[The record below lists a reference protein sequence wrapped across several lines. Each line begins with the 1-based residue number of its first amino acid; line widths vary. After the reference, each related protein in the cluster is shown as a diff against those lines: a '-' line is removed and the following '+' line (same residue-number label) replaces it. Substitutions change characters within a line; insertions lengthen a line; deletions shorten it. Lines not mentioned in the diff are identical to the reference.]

1 METPLEIM
9 FVSVILPLKF
19 RGEISYTVPA
29 GLSGRIKTGS
39 RVKVEFGRKIYSG
52 VVEKVE
58 SHSQITELA
67 HTADDTFAKQSPQS
81 FKNQTSGEQIFSGN
95 TAKSVRLKE
104 ILAVEDL
111 PAVGENEIRLWHK
124 IAEYYMCTVGEVF
137 KAAYPDRVIRQESVK
152 ARKTAEQF
160 FEAIGK
166 QSLDE
171 KWEILPETES
181 ESKSE
186 PEPTSGTETRP
197 KPESESI
204 PELTSG
210 MGTRLKPE
218 SEPIPEPTSGTR
230 TKLKPEPGQEVGD
243 EPAERNKTAWEPVLS
258 TAQQEAFEQIGKSFR
273 ESGKPVLL
281 QGVTGSGKTEIY
293 IRLALEQLRRG
304 QNVLYM
310 VPEIAVSKQLQLRLK
325 KVFGERLLTF
335 HSKQTLAE
343 KSRIHKILSGQQ
355 EKAEGSNDA
364 VIVLGTRSALFL
376 PYKKLG
382 LIVVDEEHDSS
393 YKQTEPAP
401 RYHARD
407 TAIMLAALF
416 EAHIILGSATP
427 SFESEYNCSIGR
439 FGKVR
444 LEEKYYGAREPEV
457 EIIDTLWAYK
467 SRQMK
472 GSFSRKLINEIKAE
486 IARGGQVLVFRNRR
500 SYAPAVECTECG
512 CIPKCPHCNVYLSY
526 HKYDNTLRCHYCEYT
541 ARFSGICP
549 SCGRDALRYKGTGT
563 EKLEEELK
571 ELFPD
576 SRIARF
582 DADVA
587 KSKRAEEQVLKD
599 FAKGETDILVGTQMI
614 SKGFD
619 FGNLNLVAVIQ
630 ADTILGIQDFRGDE
644 RALQLFSQLMGRTGR
659 RGKRGKLL
667 IQTNQKDHPVL
678 LRLQESARHP
688 AAPDKNRQ
696 IQAPADA
703 SVPMDRLLAERKEF
717 NFPPF
722 VRMVKIIVKHRNPEK
737 LDEICRQITQKLA
750 SLPCREFT
758 GPFAPPIDKV
768 RGEWIKCFYIKY
780 ARDARLAQNKA
791 LLIQALETLKGAA
804 SVLSDV
810 DPL

>member
-1 METPLEIM
+1 MGTPLEIM

-19 RGEISYTVPA
+19 RGEIGYTVPA

-39 RVKVEFGRKIYSG
+39 RVKVEFGKKIYSG

-58 SHSQITELA
+58 SHPQITELVY
-67 HTADDTFAKQSPQS
+67 TADDPFAEQHPQS
-81 FKNQTSGEQIFSGN
+81 FKNQTSGERIFSGN

-104 ILAVEDL
+104 ILTVEDL

-166 QSLDE
+166 QSIDE
-171 KWEILPETES
+171 IREIRPEAEAES
-181 ESKSE
+181 GAESKA
-186 PEPTSGTETRP
+186 G
-197 KPESESI
+197 
-204 PELTSG
+204 L
-210 MGTRLKPE
+210 E
-218 SEPIPEPTSGTR
+218 SEPVSGMEMKR
-230 TKLKPEPGQEVGD
+230 RPEPGQEVGD
-243 EPAERNKTAWEPVLS
+243 EPAERSKTAREPVLS
-258 TAQQEAFEQIGKSFR
+258 TAQQEAFEQIGKAFR

-293 IRLALEQLRRG
+293 IRLSIEQLRRG

-355 EKAEGSNDA
+355 EKAEGSHDA

-407 TAIMLAALF
+407 TAIMLAGLF

-486 IARGGQVLVFRNRR
+486 IARGGQVLIFRNRR

-526 HKYDNTLRCHYCEYT
+526 HKYDNTLRCHYCEYM

-549 SCGRDALRYKGTGT
+549 SCGRDALLYKGAGT

-696 IQAPADA
+696 KQAPADA
-703 SVPMDRLLAERKEF
+703 SVPMDMLLAERKEF

-722 VRMVKIIVKHRNPEK
+722 VRMVKIIVRHRNPEK

-758 GPFAPPIDKV
+758 GPFVPPIDKV

-791 LLIQALETLKGAA
+791 LLVQALETLKGAA